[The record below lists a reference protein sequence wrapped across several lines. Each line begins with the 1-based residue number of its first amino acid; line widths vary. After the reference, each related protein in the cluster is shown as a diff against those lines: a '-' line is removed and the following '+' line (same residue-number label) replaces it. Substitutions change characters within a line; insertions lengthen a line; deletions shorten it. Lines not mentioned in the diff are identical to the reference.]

1 MPKQDA
7 EQEQT
12 KDKAAKSPMPALPKA
27 LEKRVSLKW
36 LTMEALSK
44 LAARY
49 GDGQQP
55 SRVVLLTA
63 WGKIEGRLQEI
74 KSSYAESFNEQG
86 ENLAPDVASMVTHM
100 RTELLAL
107 YEKEEQKL
115 ELVDSAPIL
124 SLTDVT
130 LGSGAEQ
137 VQLPQLTVYADQVI
151 GFSLVS
157 VPQVH

>member
-1 MPKQDA
+1 MPKQEA
-7 EQEQT
+7 EQT
-12 KDKAAKSPMPALPKA
+12 KDKTAPSSMPALPKA

-44 LAARY
+44 VATRY
-49 GDGQQP
+49 GSESQP
-55 SRVVLLTA
+55 ARVVLLTA
-63 WGKIEGRLQEI
+63 WGKIEGRLEEI
-74 KSSYAESFNEQG
+74 KPSYAESFTKQG
-86 ENLAPDVASMVTHM
+86 ETLTPDVASMVTHM

-115 ELVDSAPIL
+115 ELIDAAPIL

-130 LGSGAEQ
+130 LGQGTEQ
-137 VQLPQLTVYADQVI
+137 VQLSQLTVFADQVI